1 MPPGK
6 RGPHHLEPLVHRGE
20 PLGEL
25 PQPQRCLGESDQ
37 QCGDVDPDLDA
48 AEVLQRLSEV
58 ADGGRGVPAMQLD
71 SALDVA
77 QAGEPEA
84 EAVLTRKVSPFP
96 DDHDRVVQITPP
108 HVDLCRQ
115 VETHREV
122 AWIRLRARAYDRGP
136 DGGQSPVGAAYE
148 PQAPALR
155 AVGPNHGILAR
166 DDAPKGGRVGSGDLR
181 QWSRLRV
188 PALPERGAGR
198 QCRDAFSAPEA
209 LGCPRAA
216 FARKRFPKCYVLRI

>member
-1 MPPGK
+1 MPQGK
-6 RGPHHLEPLVHRGE
+6 RRPDHLEPLIHRGE

-25 PQPQRCLGESDQ
+25 SEPQRCLGESGQ
-37 QCGDVDPDLDA
+37 QCWDVHPDLDA

-58 ADGGRGVPAMQLD
+58 ADGGCGIPATQVD
-71 SALDVA
+71 SAVDVP
-77 QAGEPEA
+77 QAGEPET
-84 EAVLTRKVSPFP
+84 EAVLAGKVTSLP

-181 QWSRLRV
+181 Q
-188 PALPERGAGR
+188 
-198 QCRDAFSAPEA
+198 
-209 LGCPRAA
+209 
-216 FARKRFPKCYVLRI
+216 